1 MSFER
6 YTDKITAGT
15 KVETTAGSPIIGQQL
30 TSEAVE
36 TIETAN
42 RDPGSHLRRAAED
55 AGKHVVALDRALE
68 DELTRSIE
76 SRGRRI
82 PRSTPGGDRTNGPLP
97 IDDTVPHDVRG
108 SRRASAPRSIML

>member
-1 MSFER
+1 MTEALQTVIQGFN
-6 YTDKITAGT
+6 T
-15 KVETTAGSPIIGQQL
+15 KVETTAGPPIIAQQL

-42 RDPGSHLRRAAED
+42 RDPGSRLRRAAED

-76 SRGRRI
+76 SRGRWI
-82 PRSTPGGDRTNGPLP
+82 PRGAPGARTNGHLP
-97 IDDTVPHDVRG
+97 IDDTVPHDARG

>member
-1 MSFER
+1 VSFER

-15 KVETTAGSPIIGQQL
+15 KVETTAGPPIIEQQL
-30 TSEAVE
+30 TSDAVE
-36 TIETAN
+36 TIETAS

-76 SRGRRI
+76 SRGRCI
-82 PRSTPGGDRTNGPLP
+82 PPSGQGSRTNGPLP
-97 IDDTVPHDVRG
+97 IDDTVPHDARG